1 MARKSPSNGA
11 KGPAGAADGGRLSTL
26 LRLFVAVSLVGL
38 GFALT
43 ASYIHYRL
51 DTSSGEYVSFCNI
64 NENVN
69 CDTVL
74 SSRYARVLG
83 FPVAW
88 LGAAAHA
95 VLALLALSALQ
106 SRGRDRDSRR
116 RLLVLGAIGG
126 AVFSAYM
133 AFISLS
139 VLGTACLMCIG
150 LYVTSAVQL
159 AVAVLLLRVP
169 STAGGPLFAP
179 STLLAATAAMCAV
192 VGLGGRY
199 LWGAAPSGLAVAGA
213 SLADL
218 RRQDE
223 KFFDW
228 YLAQPVVEAG
238 KLPGG
243 TASGTVVIVEFSD
256 FECGYCKRN
265 HVMVA
270 DLRARHPG
278 MVSAIHRNFPLDPAC
293 NEAVDRVMHPH
304 ACRAAEAAEC
314 ADAQGRYEPMAEV
327 LFDNQDRLFEANLRK
342 LAEYAGLD
350 LALFDECMRTRATL
364 GKIAA
369 DAREGKRL
377 EITSTP
383 TLFINGRRIRG
394 TFDGPE
400 KYDLALAIELRI
412 AAGDTPPPES
422 ASPASAQ

>member
-1 MARKSPSNGA
+1 VARKSPSNGA
-11 KGPAGAADGGRLSTL
+11 KGPAGAPDNGRLPTL
-26 LRLFVAVSLVGL
+26 LRLFIAASLLGL
-38 GFALT
+38 GFALS

-51 DTSSGEYVSFCNI
+51 DASGGDYVSFCNI
-64 NENVN
+64 NESVN

-74 SSRYARVLG
+74 SSRYSRLLG

-88 LGAAAHA
+88 LAAAAHT
-95 VLALLALSALQ
+95 VLALLALAALQ
-106 SRGRDRDSRR
+106 TRGRARDGRL

-126 AVFSAYM
+126 AVFSGYM
-133 AFISLS
+133 AFLSLS

-150 LYVTSAVQL
+150 LYAASALQL
-159 AVAVLLLRVP
+159 AIVP
-169 STAGGPLFAP
+169 A
-179 STLLAATAAMCAV
+179 LLAAPRSDGGRLFAVSTLVVSAAAMGVIVAV
-192 VGLGGRY
+192 GGRY
-199 LWGAAPSGLAVAGA
+199 LWGGPEGVPVAGA
-213 SLADL
+213 SLAEL

-228 YLAQPVVEAG
+228 YLAQPVVEPG

-243 TASGTVVIVEFSD
+243 NASGSVVIVEFSD

-265 HVMVA
+265 HTMVA

-278 MVSAIHRNFPLDPAC
+278 KVSAIHRNFPLDPAC

-314 ADAQGRYEPMAEV
+314 ADAQGRYEEMATV
-327 LFDNQDRLFEANLRK
+327 LFDNQDRLFESNLWK
-342 LAEYAGLD
+342 LAGYAGLD
-350 LALFDECMRTRATL
+350 MALFDECMRTRATL

-369 DAREGKRL
+369 DTREGKRL

-412 AAGDTPPPES
+412 AAGEMPPP
-422 ASPASAQ
+422 